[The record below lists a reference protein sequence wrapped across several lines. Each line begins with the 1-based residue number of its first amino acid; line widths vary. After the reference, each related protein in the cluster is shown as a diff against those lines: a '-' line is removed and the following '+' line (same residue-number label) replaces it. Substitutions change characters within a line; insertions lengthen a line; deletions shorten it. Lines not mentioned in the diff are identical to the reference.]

1 MLIINKLKKSF
12 SASEKPLLNNLE
24 LTLNSA
30 ESVSIQGASG
40 CGKSTLLSLI
50 AGFDRPDSGDI
61 IIDNLSIT
69 ERTNNG
75 HDIDGFRKNKLGIV
89 FQSFNLFD
97 CFNAWDN
104 IAFTARLKGNY
115 DKGYQQALMQQ
126 LGIVALSKKP
136 LSQLSG
142 GEQQRCA
149 IARALVHRPSLVLAD
164 EPTGNLDETTS
175 ESVAELLYQTCKNT
189 NTALV
194 VVTHSSDVAKRADR
208 VVRLHKGVLENAE
221 SEDTLVTTT
230 M

>member
-50 AGFDRPDSGDI
+50 AGFDRPDSGDVL
-61 IIDNLSIT
+61 IDNLSIT
-69 ERTNNG
+69 KRTNNA
-75 HDIDGFRKNKLGIV
+75 HDIDRFRKNKLGIV

-175 ESVAELLYQTCKNT
+175 ESVADLLYQTCKNT

-208 VVRLHKGVLENAE
+208 VMRLHKGVLENAE
-221 SEDTLVTTT
+221 SEDTFVSTI

>member
-69 ERTNNG
+69 KRTNNA
-75 HDIDGFRKNKLGIV
+75 HDIDRFRKNKLGIV

-175 ESVAELLYQTCKNT
+175 ESVADLLYQTCKNT

-221 SEDTLVTTT
+221 SEDTFVSTT

>member
-50 AGFDRPDSGDI
+50 AGFDRPDSGDVL
-61 IIDNLSIT
+61 IDNLSIT
-69 ERTNNG
+69 KRTNNA
-75 HDIDGFRKNKLGIV
+75 HDIDRFRKNKLGIV

-175 ESVAELLYQTCKNT
+175 ESVADLLYQTCKNT

-208 VVRLHKGVLENAE
+208 VMRLHKGVLENAE
-221 SEDTLVTTT
+221 SEETLVTTT

>member
-61 IIDNLSIT
+61 FIDNLSIT
-69 ERTNNG
+69 KHTNNAHG
-75 HDIDGFRKNKLGIV
+75 IDEFRKNKLGIV

-126 LGIVALSKKP
+126 LGIAALSKKP

-175 ESVAELLYQTCKNT
+175 ESVADLLYQTCKNT

-208 VVRLHKGVLENAE
+208 VMRLHKGVLENAE
-221 SEDTLVTTT
+221 SEDTFVTTT